1 MFQRLS
7 NLLFGEVE
15 DVSAELNGPKPCVTE
30 ADEEGWLLVNLPG
43 NGDCTML
50 GEDGA
55 EAPPTAQSLPN
66 SECQRAES
74 KCDMT
79 TPSRTCVPAPS
90 PRKSRRTRVAKAK
103 AACPPSLSSPS
114 SLGSPGSPFCLSSP
128 SPVGSVGVNALS
140 SPAHCLLGSAPVS
153 PGSCSDCSS
162 GLERGSM
169 DESWFVT
176 PPPCFT
182 AEGATAE
189 ASPMEDLLIEHPSMS
204 VYVSPGNLSVVEQS
218 AASLTSSVSRM
229 SESVPPPAVRS
240 SMMPPRM
247 ARGAACQVVPL
258 AKVTQV
264 SRVQRAKARV
274 ERRHLGRNRVQR
286 QNRVREQVPRHAA
299 NARKSFLHQPCQR
312 SFCH

>member
-30 ADEEGWLLVNLPG
+30 ADDEGWLLVNLPG

-74 KCDMT
+74 KHVPA
-79 TPSRTCVPAPS
+79 TPPRTCDPAPS
-90 PRKSRRTRVAKAK
+90 PRKSCRTRVAKAK
-103 AACPPSLSSPS
+103 AACSPS
-114 SLGSPGSPFCLSSP
+114 PRSPGFPFCPNSP
-128 SPVGSVGVNALS
+128 SPVGSVGVKALS
-140 SPAHCLLGSAPVS
+140 SPAHCPLGSAPVS
-153 PGSCSDCSS
+153 PGSRSDCSSGGS

-218 AASLTSSVSRM
+218 VASLTSSVSRM
-229 SESVPPPAVRS
+229 SESVPPPVVRS
-240 SMMPPRM
+240 SMPPRM

-274 ERRHLGRNRVQR
+274 ERRHLGRNRMQR
-286 QNRVREQVPRHAA
+286 QNRVREQIPRHTAG
-299 NARKSFLHQPCQR
+299 ARTSFLHQPCQR
-312 SFCH
+312 SLCH

>member
-15 DVSAELNGPKPCVTE
+15 EVSAELNGPKPCVTE
-30 ADEEGWLLVNLPG
+30 ADEEGWLLVNLP
-43 NGDCTML
+43 
-50 GEDGA
+50 
-55 EAPPTAQSLPN
+55 
-66 SECQRAES
+66 
-74 KCDMT
+74 
-79 TPSRTCVPAPS
+79 
-90 PRKSRRTRVAKAK
+90 
-103 AACPPSLSSPS
+103 
-114 SLGSPGSPFCLSSP
+114 
-128 SPVGSVGVNALS
+128 
-140 SPAHCLLGSAPVS
+140 
-153 PGSCSDCSS
+153 
-162 GLERGSM
+162 
-169 DESWFVT
+169 
-176 PPPCFT
+176 
-182 AEGATAE
+182 EGATAE

-218 AASLTSSVSRM
+218 TASLTSSVSRM
-229 SESVPPPAVRS
+229 SESVPPPAVRT

-247 ARGAACQVVPL
+247 ARGAACQAVPL

>member
-30 ADEEGWLLVNLPG
+30 ADDEGWLLVNLPG

-66 SECQRAES
+66 
-74 KCDMT
+74 K
-79 TPSRTCVPAPS
+79 
-90 PRKSRRTRVAKAK
+90 
-103 AACPPSLSSPS
+103 
-114 SLGSPGSPFCLSSP
+114 
-128 SPVGSVGVNALS
+128 
-140 SPAHCLLGSAPVS
+140 
-153 PGSCSDCSS
+153 
-162 GLERGSM
+162 
-169 DESWFVT
+169 
-176 PPPCFT
+176 
-182 AEGATAE
+182 GATAE

-218 AASLTSSVSRM
+218 VASLTSSVSRM
-229 SESVPPPAVRS
+229 SESVPPPVVRS
-240 SMMPPRM
+240 SMPPRM

-274 ERRHLGRNRVQR
+274 ERRHLGRNRMQR
-286 QNRVREQVPRHAA
+286 QNRVREQIPRHTAG
-299 NARKSFLHQPCQR
+299 ARTSFLHQPCQR
-312 SFCH
+312 SLCH